1 MNNNAIQ
8 ELTRITQKVAHAT
21 LPEEQVQIIVN
32 EISASLT
39 VDVCSLYKKNN
50 DDSLTLIATHGLWT
64 EHPVV
69 IPPLKGLVG
78 QVVQLRHSI
87 NIKDPATNPDYYSA
101 PNLSEDTLHSFC
113 GVPVVYQ
120 GQVIGVLLVQSRRSE
135 ILDTEQEAFL
145 TTLASHLALLIYTL
159 PEQKKQVARILANDR
174 RHGICGASGV
184 AIGYAK
190 LITAERLMAVSDR
203 PNKNIESTLKDW
215 EQLKTIVTSELQE
228 ERRIIEKTLGES
240 LAAVIDAHQML
251 LDDPAFNNRIGDE
264 ISNGKSLPW
273 AIKQTVSFFSDQFLA
288 MEDPYLRA
296 RHEDITQLGEKL
308 YQVWQGNRKEQFDN
322 DNQSPIVLVGHHIS
336 ISDIVNL
343 PAGQLAAIVCF
354 AGAALS
360 HIAVFAN
367 ALGIP
372 AIMGVGAL
380 PIKGG
385 EQLIVDGENSQ
396 VILNPGKTL
405 IREYQLIV
413 TGQEAFD
420 SKLSALRD
428 LPATTIDGTNIALL
442 ANSGLQADIMPGIK
456 NGAEGLGLY
465 RTEIPFMIRQTLP
478 SEDEQISVYQQVIN
492 AYQDKPIYIRT
503 LDIGADKALPY
514 LPTVQEENPAL
525 GWRGIRFT
533 LDNLQLLITQYRA
546 IMRAASARP
555 NVHILMPMISCTEE
569 LDQCIELL
577 NEAYQQLLNEGE
589 TVCRPPLGVMVEV
602 PSTIALLPLWR
613 EKIDFIS
620 VGSNDLSQYLLAVDR
635 NNPLV
640 AKIYDPLHP
649 AVIHELARISRI
661 ARENNLP
668 ICLCGEMA
676 SDPIAVMLL
685 IGMGFR
691 KLSMSSA
698 RLPFIKW
705 LIRSISIKEMQNF
718 LSVASGLD
726 KASSIR
732 EYGLNL
738 LKSVNMDLEET
749 IKA

>member
-8 ELTRITQKVAHAT
+8 ELTRITQKVAQAS
-21 LPEEQVQIIVN
+21 LPEEQVQIIVS
-32 EISASLT
+32 EISTTLT

-50 DDSLTLIATHGLWT
+50 DDSMTLVATHGLWT
-64 EHPVV
+64 QHPVV

-78 QVVQLRHSI
+78 QVGQLRHSI
-87 NIKDPATNPDYYSA
+87 NIKDPATNPNYYSV
-101 PNLSEDTLHSFC
+101 PDLPEDTLHSFC
-113 GVPVVYQ
+113 GVPVVHR
-120 GQVIGVLLVQSRRSE
+120 GHVIGVLLVQSRRPE
-135 ILDTEQEAFL
+135 VLDTEQEAFL

-159 PEQKKQVARILANDR
+159 PEQQVSKTLTNDR

-190 LITAERLMAVSDR
+190 LITAERLMAVADR
-203 PNKNIESTLKDW
+203 PCDDIERALKDW
-215 EQLKTIVTSELQE
+215 EQLKTVVTSELQE
-228 ERRIIEKTLGES
+228 ERKIIEKTLGES
-240 LAAVIDAHQML
+240 LAAVLDAHQML
-251 LDDPAFNNRIGDE
+251 LDDPAFSNRIGDE

-273 AIKQTVSFFSDQFLA
+273 AVKQTVSFFSDQFLA

-308 YQVWQGNRKEQFDN
+308 YQAWQGNRKEQLDN
-322 DNQSPIVLVGHHIS
+322 DNQSPVVLVGHHIS

-385 EQLIVDGENSQ
+385 EQLIVDGENAQ
-396 VILNPGKTL
+396 VILNPGKVL

-413 TGQEAFD
+413 TEQKAFD
-420 SKLSALRD
+420 SKLLALRD
-428 LPATTIDGTNIALL
+428 LPATTIDGTNITLL
-442 ANSGLQADIMPGIK
+442 ANSGLQADIMPGINK
-456 NGAEGLGLY
+456 GAEGLGLY

-533 LDNLQLLITQYRA
+533 LDNLQLLMTQYRA
-546 IMRAASARP
+546 IMRAASAKP
-555 NVHILMPMISCTEE
+555 NVHILLPMISCTEE

-577 NEAYQQLLNEGE
+577 NEAYQQLLKEGE
-589 TVCRPPLGVMVEV
+589 TVCRPKLGVMVEV
-602 PSTIALLPLWR
+602 PSTITLLPLWR
-613 EKIDFIS
+613 EKIDFVS

-649 AVIHELARISRI
+649 AVIHELARINRV
-661 ARENNLP
+661 AQECDLP

-698 RLPFIKW
+698 KLPFIKW
-705 LIRSISIKEMQNF
+705 LIRSISIQDTQNF
-718 LSVASGLD
+718 ISIASGLD

-738 LKSVNMDLEET
+738 LNSVNMDFEAA

>member
-1 MNNNAIQ
+1 MTINAIQ
-8 ELTRITQKVAHAT
+8 ELTRIIQKVAHTA
-21 LPEEQVQIIVN
+21 LPEEQVQIIVS
-32 EISASLT
+32 EISAILA

-50 DDSLTLIATHGLWT
+50 DDSMALVATHGLST
-64 EHPVV
+64 QHPFV
-69 IPPLKGLVG
+69 IPPFKGLVG
-78 QVVQLRHSI
+78 QVGKLRHSI
-87 NIKDPATNPDYYSA
+87 NIKDPATNPDYYA
-101 PNLSEDTLHSFC
+101 VPNLPEEALNSFC
-113 GVPVVYQ
+113 GVPVVHR

-135 ILDTEQEAFL
+135 LLDAEQEAFL

-159 PEQKKQVARILANDR
+159 PEQQTAKTLANDR
-174 RHGICGASGV
+174 RQGICGASGV

-190 LITAERLMAVSDR
+190 IITAERLMAVSDR
-203 PNKNIESTLKDW
+203 PCDDIENTLQDW
-215 EQLKTIVTSELQE
+215 EQLKAAVTSELKE
-228 ERRIIEKTLGES
+228 ERKIIENTLGES
-240 LAAVIDAHQML
+240 LAAVLDAHQML
-251 LDDPAFNNRIGDE
+251 LDDPAFSNRVADE
-264 ISNGKSLPW
+264 IGMGKSLPW

-296 RHEDITQLGEKL
+296 RHEDIIQLGEKL
-308 YQVWQGNRKEQFDN
+308 YQAWQGNCKEQFDN
-322 DNQSPIVLVGHHIS
+322 DNKFPIVIVGHHIS
-336 ISDIVNL
+336 ISDIVSL

-396 VILNPGKTL
+396 VILNPGKAL

-413 TGQEAFD
+413 TGREAFD
-420 SKLSALRD
+420 SKLFALRD
-428 LPATTIDGTNIALL
+428 LPATTIDGTNITLL
-442 ANSGLQADIMPGIK
+442 ANSGLQADIMPGIN

-478 SEDEQISVYQQVIN
+478 SEDEQVSVYQQVID
-492 AYQDKPIYIRT
+492 AYQDKPVYIRT

-514 LPTVQEENPAL
+514 LPIVQEENPAL

-546 IMRAASARP
+546 IMRAASARS
-555 NVHILMPMISCTEE
+555 NVHVLLPMISCTEE

-577 NEAYQQLLNEGE
+577 NEAYQQLLKEGE
-589 TVCRPPLGVMVEV
+589 TVCRPKLGVMVEV

-613 EKIDFIS
+613 EKIDFVS

-649 AVIHELARISRI
+649 AVIHELGRISRI
-661 ARENNLP
+661 AKECDLP

-676 SDPIAVMLL
+676 SDPVAVMLL

-698 RLPFIKW
+698 KLPLIKW
-705 LIRSISIKEMQNF
+705 LIRSISIQDTQNF
-718 LSVASGLD
+718 LSVASEFD

-732 EYGLNL
+732 EYGLSL
-738 LKSVNMDLEET
+738 LSSANEGFDTT
-749 IKA
+749 IKV

>member
-1 MNNNAIQ
+1 MKNNTIQ

-21 LPEEQVQIIVN
+21 LPEEQVQIIVR
-32 EISASLT
+32 EISATLA

-50 DDSLTLIATHGLWT
+50 DDSMTLVATHGLST
-64 EHPVV
+64 QHPFV
-69 IPPLKGLVG
+69 IPPFKGLVG
-78 QVVQLRHSI
+78 QVGKLRHSI
-87 NIKDPATNPDYYSA
+87 NVKDPATNPDYYA
-101 PNLSEDTLHSFC
+101 VPNLPEEALNSFC
-113 GVPVVYQ
+113 GVPVVHR

-135 ILDTEQEAFL
+135 LLDAEQEAFL

-159 PEQKKQVARILANDR
+159 PEQRTAKTLANDR
-174 RHGICGASGV
+174 RQGICGASGV

-190 LITAERLMAVSDR
+190 IITAERLMAVSER
-203 PNKNIESTLKDW
+203 PCDDIENTLQDW
-215 EQLKTIVTSELQE
+215 EQLKAVVTSELKE
-228 ERRIIEKTLGES
+228 ERKIIENTLGES
-240 LAAVIDAHQML
+240 LAAVLDAHQML
-251 LDDPAFNNRIGDE
+251 LDDPAFSNRIVDE
-264 ISNGKSLPW
+264 IGMGKSLPW

-296 RHEDITQLGEKL
+296 RHEDIIQLGEKL
-308 YQVWQGNRKEQFDN
+308 YQAWQGNRKEQFEN
-322 DNQSPIVLVGHHIS
+322 DNNSPIVLVGHHIS
-336 ISDIVNL
+336 ISDIVSL

-396 VILNPGKTL
+396 VILNPGKAL

-413 TGQEAFD
+413 TGREAFD
-420 SKLSALRD
+420 SKLLALRD
-428 LPATTIDGTNIALL
+428 LPATTIDGTNITLL
-442 ANSGLQADIMPGIK
+442 ANSGLQADIMPGIN

-478 SEDEQISVYQQVIN
+478 SEDEQVSVYQQVVD
-492 AYQDKPIYIRT
+492 AYQDKPVYIRT

-514 LPTVQEENPAL
+514 LPTIQEENPAL

-546 IMRAASARP
+546 IMRAASARS
-555 NVHILMPMISCTEE
+555 NVHIILPMISCTEE

-577 NEAYQQLLNEGE
+577 NEAYQQLLKEGE
-589 TVCRPPLGVMVEV
+589 TICLPKLGVMVEV
-602 PSTIALLPLWR
+602 PSTISLLPLWK
-613 EKIDFIS
+613 EKIDFVS

-661 ARENNLP
+661 AKECDLP

-676 SDPIAVMLL
+676 SDPVAVMLL

-698 RLPFIKW
+698 KLPLIKW
-705 LIRSISIKEMQNF
+705 LIRSISIQDAQNF
-718 LSVASGLD
+718 LSVASGFD

-738 LKSVNMDLEET
+738 LSSVNESFEAA
-749 IKA
+749 IKV